1 MINQAL
7 RLFVLLVGLSV
18 MSVGIALSVHSRLGT
33 TPISTFPLVLGY
45 IFSLSVGTMT
55 IIVNLAFVLAQILI
69 RGRRFQ
75 PVQLFQIPVSFV
87 FGSLIDVAMHLTA
100 GATTDNYLLQWVVAL
115 AGIILMALGIALQ
128 ITARTVTLAGEG
140 IVLAISD
147 ELLRRSGGNPRYDFG
162 NVKVVNDV
170 TLVLTSVV
178 LSLVFLGE
186 LAGVREGT
194 VAASL
199 LIGPLV
205 KRLLPVLAPLGHR
218 VLGNP

>member
-7 RLFVLLVGLSV
+7 RLLVLAVGLSV

-55 IIVNLAFVLAQILI
+55 VLVNLAFVLAQILI

-75 PVQLFQIPVSFV
+75 PVQLFQIPVTLV
-87 FGSLIDVAMHLTA
+87 FGWLIDVAMHLTA
-100 GATTDNYLLQWVVAL
+100 GVTTDNYLLQWVVVL
-115 AGIILMALGIALQ
+115 AGIVLMALGIALQ
-128 ITARTVTLAGEG
+128 ITARTITLAGEG
-140 IVLAISD
+140 IVLAVSD
-147 ELLRRSGGNPRYDFG
+147 ELSRRSGGNPRYVFG

-178 LSLVFLGE
+178 LALVFLGE

-194 VAASL
+194 LAASL

-205 KRLLPVLAPLGHR
+205 KRLVPVLAPFGR
-218 VLGNP
+218 RALGNT

>member
-1 MINQAL
+1 
-7 RLFVLLVGLSV
+7 
-18 MSVGIALSVHSRLGT
+18 
-33 TPISTFPLVLGY
+33 
-45 IFSLSVGTMT
+45 MT
-55 IIVNLAFVLAQILI
+55 IIVNLTFVLAQILI

-75 PVQLFQIPVSFV
+75 PVQLFQIPVGFV

-100 GATTDNYLLQWVVAL
+100 GATTDNYLLQWLVAL

-147 ELLRRSGGNPRYDFG
+147 ELLRRSGGNPRYVFG

-205 KRLLPVLAPLGHR
+205 KRLLPVLAPLGRR
-218 VLGNP
+218 VLGNS